1 MLSRIDD
8 IIYPNRCE
16 VIEFTDPQRFVY
28 PIFKNGSTSII
39 AYAKQQNYKTLINE
53 QIKRILTI
61 DVVLRNPMDR
71 FLSGFN
77 TYIYNTKQSNPQLDV
92 DTIIYFAENYLFLNR
107 HYAPQLS
114 WIIHLSKY
122 TNNQA
127 VLHLH
132 DISSLNGFTPLSIK
146 PNEANMLSPE
156 VVNRLKNNIHNE
168 MYQRLDHL
176 LLELVGKEITVNE
189 ILAHLKAQDPIAY
202 LKLSCIA
209 LD

>member
-16 VIEFTDPQRFVY
+16 VIEIEASQRYIY
-28 PIFKNGSTSII
+28 PIFKNGSSSLME
-39 AYAKQQNYKTLINE
+39 YAKNQNCKILLNE
-53 QIKRILTI
+53 QIKQISVI
-61 DVVLRNPMDR
+61 DVVLRDPMSR

-77 TYIYNTKQSNPQLDV
+77 TYVYNTKQANPQLDV
-92 DTIIYFAENYLFLNR
+92 NTIIYFAENYLFLNR

-114 WIIHLSKY
+114 WIINLSKY
-122 TNNQA
+122 TNTLA

-132 DISSLNGFTPLSIK
+132 DMSILDKFTQLSIK
-146 PNEANMLSPE
+146 PNETNMLSEE

-176 LLELVGKEITVNE
+176 LLELVGKEITINE
-189 ILAHLKAQDPIAY
+189 ILAHLKAQDSIAY

>member
-16 VIEFTDPQRFVY
+16 VIEIEASQRYIY
-28 PIFKNGSTSII
+28 PIFKNGSSSLTE
-39 AYAKQQNYKTLINE
+39 YARQQGYKTLLNE
-53 QIKRILTI
+53 QIKQISII
-61 DVVLRNPMDR
+61 DVVLRDPMSR

-77 TYIYNTKQSNPQLDV
+77 TYVHNIKKENSQLDV

-114 WIIHLSKY
+114 WIINLSKY
-122 TNNQA
+122 TNKQA

-132 DISSLNGFTPLSIK
+132 DRSALQKFTPLSIK
-146 PNEANMLSPE
+146 PDETNMLSGE
-156 VVNRLKNNIHNE
+156 IIDNLKNNIHNE

-176 LLELVGKEITVNE
+176 LLELVGKEITIVE
-189 ILAHLKAQDPIAY
+189 ILSHLKSQDPIAY
-202 LKLSCIA
+202 SKLSCIA

>member
-1 MLSRIDD
+1 MLSRLDD

-16 VIEFTDPQRFVY
+16 VIEIEASQRGIY
-28 PIFKNGSTSII
+28 PIYKNGSSSLIR
-39 AYAKQQNYKTLINE
+39 YARQQGYKTLLNE
-53 QIKRILTI
+53 QIRQISII
-61 DVVLRNPMDR
+61 DVVLRDPMSR

-77 TYIYNTKQSNPQLDV
+77 TYVYNTKQENPQLDIN
-92 DTIIYFAENYLFLNR
+92 TIIYFAENYLFLNR

-114 WIIHLSKY
+114 WIINLSKY

-132 DISSLNGFTPLSIK
+132 DMTSLNKFTPLSIK
-146 PNEANMLSPE
+146 PNETNMLSPE

-168 MYQRLDHL
+168 MYQRLEHL
-176 LLELVGKEITVNE
+176 ILELVGKEVTVVE
-189 ILAHLKAQDPIAY
+189 ILAHLKSQDPVAY

-209 LD
+209 PD